1 MVTPAIAAAPMP
13 TEPDPIFAAIDAR
26 KQTWARFCEAHTR
39 WCDNGEEPGALE
51 EQTDEAC
58 TADNEAL
65 IAVLTTRPTTI
76 AGVLALLEF
85 ACACDAEHDKE
96 ILEINDP
103 NNDMPTEGYG
113 YHTLLDNLIDAL
125 RPLVA

>member
-1 MVTPAIAAAPMP
+1 LRQPRCPRNPIRSSPRSTPASKHGLAFARP
-13 TEPDPIFAAIDAR
+13 TRGGA
-26 KQTWARFCEAHTR
+26 
-39 WCDNGEEPGALE
+39 DNGEEPGALE